1 MWLIVILCI
10 SQNSAFLW
18 LRYWALSIG
27 IKGWW
32 VSFVCLFV
40 WVVFGSIKAGLSS
53 SQWIAPDCDRR
64 MSLWAKFCWEIL
76 VWRIPSFYWLLARGF
91 QPLLLTSH
99 WEYSLRMNE
108 WWRYPKPHSLHSPE
122 VNGSLEVG
130 RNVKRSQFH
139 ESYLEIFRPGKR
151 QASTIH
157 VSFTHTL

>member
-1 MWLIVILCI
+1 MVLRSVPISPMWLIVILCI

-99 WEYSLRMNE
+99 WEYSLRMNDGGTQSHTPSIVLRWMAVLKWAGMSRE
-108 WWRYPKPHSLHSPE
+108 ANFMSL
-122 VNGSLEVG
+122 
-130 RNVKRSQFH
+130 
-139 ESYLEIFRPGKR
+139 I
-151 QASTIH
+151 
-157 VSFTHTL
+157 